1 MLTISQ
7 RHPQNHSVSWAIGLT
22 VIGLLLGLAAL
33 QFWTLET
40 RWAVTGTLIILMP
53 FVLALVPST
62 RRFLLAALVFSVPLN
77 ADYNLFFQSGLMSG
91 ARGLV
96 ISMTDVLLLVAFVL
110 WMVEMA
116 QTKQSGA
123 VRFFPRISWP
133 TLGLILMM
141 AVSMLA
147 SQNLLWSVFD
157 ILAFIK
163 VFLFFFFLANN
174 IRDRDDVRLVTQIF
188 FLGVIVETVLSIWQ
202 INQWPGLSF
211 LRWFGATG
219 ETTIAI
225 KMDIFAT
232 TRPGGT
238 LVSCNNLARYF
249 GFVLPLAYVMALR
262 GESNGERWFARV
274 TSLIGTIGIIY
285 TLSRSTWIAMIP
297 SVLLL
302 FPLLLSRRLV
312 TWRIMRNLAFMMIVT
327 TVVVMAFR
335 ELIWDRIVSYDL
347 GSGQTRIT
355 SAMAAWR
362 MVREHPVIGVGIN
375 NYGNHA
381 RFHYDAEEPRSK
393 YWIVHNSFLLYMAEI
408 GIIGFIFYLWFVL
421 AGFSS
426 CRRASR
432 NSSSYLSAVAIGV
445 MGGWIGFVIS
455 AMADKGYKDFYPL
468 LLTMWAL
475 VAITEAV
482 NRLGEQYDQ
491 NTLRN
496 LEEKSHFHEF

>member
-7 RHPQNHSVSWAIGLT
+7 RHPRNTYLPWAIGLT
-22 VIGLLLGLAAL
+22 LLGLLVTLTAL

-40 RWAVTGTLIILMP
+40 RWAVTGTLLILMP
-53 FVLALVPST
+53 FVLAVVPNT
-62 RRFLLAALVFSVPLN
+62 RRFLLAALVLSIPLN
-77 ADYNLFFQSGLMSG
+77 ADYNLFFQTGLISG

-96 ISMTDVLLLVAFVL
+96 ISMTDVLLLVALVL
-110 WMVEMA
+110 WMIEMA
-116 QTKQSGA
+116 QSKRDGA

-147 SQNLLWSVFD
+147 AQNLLWSVFD

-163 VFLFFFFLANN
+163 VFLFFFYMANN
-174 IRDRDDVRLVTQIF
+174 IRDRKDVRLVMQLL

-202 INQWPGLSF
+202 INEWPGLSF

-219 ETTIAI
+219 ETTTAI
-225 KMDIFAT
+225 KMDIFST

-238 LVSCNNLARYF
+238 LVSCNNLARFF
-249 GFVLPLAYVMALR
+249 GFILPMAYMVALR
-262 GESNGERWFARV
+262 GETAGERWFARV
-274 TSLIGTIGIIY
+274 ASVIGTVGIIY
-285 TLSRSTWIAMIP
+285 TLSRSTWIALVP
-297 SVLLL
+297 SVALL
-302 FPLLLSRRLV
+302 FPLMLSRRLV

-327 TVVVMAFR
+327 TVIVVTFR
-335 ELIWDRIVSYDL
+335 ELIYDRIVSYDL
-347 GSGQTRIT
+347 GSGQTRVT

-362 MVREHPVIGVGIN
+362 MIKEHPVIGVGIN
-375 NYGNHA
+375 NYGNNA
-381 RFHYDAEEPRSK
+381 KYHYDAEEPRSK

-408 GIIGFIFYLWFVL
+408 GLIGFIFYLWFVM

-426 CRRASR
+426 CRRALH

-445 MGGWIGFVIS
+445 LGGWIGFVIS

-475 VAITEAV
+475 VAITEAI
-482 NRLGEQYDQ
+482 NRLGEEYDQ
-491 NTLRN
+491 KALNMLA
-496 LEEKSHFHEF
+496 EKSYLHEL